1 MGALTE
7 LKGTELGTT
16 KVRIE
21 SGPVRV
27 FATAVKDGS
36 PSYRDDDAVVPP
48 TFPFSW
54 SYWGHDRRRD
64 QGTADRQAARRGG
77 GRMILHGEQEFVYHR
92 NAHVGDV
99 LEGTARISDVYE
111 KDTSSA
117 LMEFYVMET
126 SWKDASSGDPVVDVK
141 FTLIVRDTGVKK
153 RNGEKE
159 ASMPTVVD
167 SDQHLYEPRSM
178 WHDHIDPSMR
188 DDAFGWRTTTEGS
201 PG

>member
-1 MGALTE
+1 VSALTE

-54 SYWGHDRRRD
+54 SYWGQIDGSAKGMPID
-64 QGTADRQAARRGG
+64 KLRGS

-92 NAHVGDV
+92 NARVGDI

-111 KDTSSA
+111 RDTASA

-126 SWKDASSGDPVVDVK
+126 SWKDASSGEPVVDVK
-141 FTLIVRDTGVKK
+141 FTLLVRDTGVKK
-153 RNGEKE
+153 KE
-159 ASMPTVVD
+159 
-167 SDQHLYEPRSM
+167 
-178 WHDHIDPSMR
+178 
-188 DDAFGWRTTTEGS
+188 G
-201 PG
+201 